1 MNLREMMPQDAT
13 IIRSW
18 PTYPDEFK
26 DLDYALREPGW
37 ISEYLG
43 KKKTKVYVALDSDVM
58 DSDVLDNGVLIGFTI
73 LSADDAEGKSGS
85 AEFRIALNPNMLGQG
100 AGERLAKMTIEKGF
114 EELGPCLQKIYLIV
128 RKNNPRA
135 KRLYEHCGFHETG
148 ECRKMVNGIIVDFFE
163 MELDRTNWKRRIE
176 ANE

>member
-1 MNLREMMPQDAT
+1 M
-13 IIRSW
+13 
-18 PTYPDEFK
+18 
-26 DLDYALREPGW
+26 
-37 ISEYLG
+37 
-43 KKKTKVYVALDSDVM
+43 DSDVM
-58 DSDVLDNGVLIGFTI
+58 DSDVIDSDVLDNDVLIGFTI
-73 LSADDAEGKSGS
+73 LSVDDAEGKSGS
-85 AEFRIALNPNMLGQG
+85 AEFRIALNPNMLSQG

-148 ECRKMVNGIIVDFFE
+148 ECRKMVTGIIVDFFE